1 MNHIGKIICARRIEK
16 NWNQEEL
23 SRGICAV
30 SYLSKIEKGK
40 AEPSEEIVKQLLE
53 RLGITL
59 DTQKEKEAQQL
70 AEKAYELVFSAM
82 NQEFIELMEDA
93 DPDDYA
99 ATQYGLDLRI
109 LKQLAANDSSSLPKE
124 SGSFAEQRTKAMIQI
139 LSGSAEEAVSLYPNA
154 WMYLMAGIETF
165 EKENI
170 QSALSYLNT
179 AYAKAAEEGT
189 VRVMLSAN
197 LYQYRC
203 AALTYDYRRMEE
215 TSRTARKIA
224 LSLGERST
232 LFMIEYNMALAA
244 LACGKNEEAYEF
256 FSSLEK
262 PNKLSLLMEALA
274 AEKTGRSEE
283 AKLAVKKAEKS
294 ASGARSADLCLKLVQ
309 YRLKHPEYLSENEY
323 GQLLRECYDCLIE
336 EPVGGLEILIVQRLL
351 EWYLASR
358 QYKKAYELLE
368 EYPSAALKK

>member
-1 MNHIGKIICARRIEK
+1 MNHIGKIICAKRIEK

-189 VRVMLSAN
+189 VRVMLSAS

-274 AEKTGRSEE
+274 AEKTGRNEE
-283 AKLAVKKAEKS
+283 AKLAVKKAEKARPAPEARIS
-294 ASGARSADLCLKLVQ
+294 A
-309 YRLKHPEYLSENEY
+309 
-323 GQLLRECYDCLIE
+323 
-336 EPVGGLEILIVQRLL
+336 
-351 EWYLASR
+351 
-358 QYKKAYELLE
+358 
-368 EYPSAALKK
+368 